1 MLKNINIFL
10 IAFYLL
16 ILSFPVFAGSLNSGL
31 NHYINEDHTF
41 IRQKSKHTNQSFS
54 KHKLKFHRKWHHKT
68 RGTNKIIFP
77 YYVYFPHYAL
87 NGIEEQKNVYIT
99 IINDKKDEQ
108 IESSVNKGKTFSPP
122 LIVDL
127 EDVAPQKSAK
137 DLKKSKKQENVILI
151 YGTEIIET
159 KISLD

>member
-1 MLKNINIFL
+1 MLKKINILL

-16 ILSFPVFAGSLNSGL
+16 ILSIPVFAGGFNPVS
-31 NHYINEDHTF
+31 NHYTNEDLAF
-41 IRQKSKHTNQSFS
+41 IRHKSKHRNQSSFN
-54 KHKLKFHRKWHHKT
+54 HKLKFHKKWHHKT
-68 RGTNKIIFP
+68 KGANKIIFP
-77 YYVYFPHYAL
+77 YYVYFPHYASYGMEKE
-87 NGIEEQKNVYIT
+87 NNVEIT

-108 IESSVNKGKTFSPP
+108 IESSVNKEKTFSPP
-122 LIVDL
+122 LIVEL
-127 EDVAPQKSAK
+127 EDIAPQKSVK